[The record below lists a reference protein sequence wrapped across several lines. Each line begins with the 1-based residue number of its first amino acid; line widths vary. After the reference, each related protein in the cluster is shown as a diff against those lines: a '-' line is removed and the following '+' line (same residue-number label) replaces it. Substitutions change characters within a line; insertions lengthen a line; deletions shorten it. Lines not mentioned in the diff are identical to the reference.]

1 MPVDK
6 KINKKTAKPKNALK
20 KKRILVA
27 MSGGV
32 DSSVA
37 AQLLVNEGHDVAGV
51 FLRFWKDES
60 AGAKGENRCC
70 SLESLLDAKAVAGK
84 IGIHLYS
91 FDFSLPFKEAVVDN
105 FLSEYEAGRTPNPC
119 VVCNKKIKLGL
130 LLKYAAKLG
139 YDYVATGHYLNLK
152 KTGKEV
158 GIYKAKDKNKDQSYF
173 LYTFS
178 PEELNHLL
186 FPLGNYTKPQVR
198 KLAAKFK
205 LKVAGKAESQDICFL
220 SGAHNNFLK
229 KYLKLKPGPIKI
241 LESEKIIGE
250 HQGLPLY
257 TIGQRR
263 GIEIGGTGPYYVA
276 KFDYAKNIL
285 YVVKNWYENILY
297 EKDLIATNV
306 NWLSGNNPKKSLK
319 CEAVIR
325 YGHPAVK
332 CTVTPDKKIEATY
345 LVKFNKPQR
354 AVTPGQSVVFYDK
367 KRVLGGGIIR

>member
-1 MPVDK
+1 MK
-6 KINKKTAKPKNALK
+6 LK

-60 AGAKGENRCC
+60 AGAKAENRCC

-152 KTGKEV
+152 KVGSEV
-158 GIYKAKDKNKDQSYF
+158 KLYKAKDKNKDQSYF

-178 PEELNHLL
+178 PAELNHLL
-186 FPLGNYTKPQVR
+186 FPLGNLTKPQVR

-220 SGAHNNFLK
+220 AGAHNNFLK

-241 LESEKIIGE
+241 LESGETIGE

-257 TIGQRR
+257 TVGQRR

-276 KFDYAKNIL
+276 KFDYEKNIL
-285 YVVKNWYENILY
+285 FVVKNWNENILY
-297 EKDLIATNV
+297 EDNLLAESV
-306 NWLSGNNPKKSLK
+306 NWLSGKSPQRALK

-332 CTVTPDKKIEATY
+332 CVVTPDKKNKDTY

-367 KRVLGGGIIR
+367 KRVLGGGIIA